1 MKNFKE
7 LILRAQRGDRREQEV
22 LLGMY
27 KPLLIKESVIDGVYD
42 EDLYQELCY
51 RFLVCV
57 GRFVFNT

>member
-7 LILRAQRGDRREQEV
+7 LILKAQRGDRREQEV

>member
-57 GRFVFNT
+57 ERFVF

>member
-7 LILRAQRGDRREQEV
+7 LILKAQRGDRREQEV

-51 RFLVCV
+51 RFLVCIE
-57 GRFVFNT
+57 RFVF

>member
-7 LILRAQRGDRREQEV
+7 LILKAQRGDHNEQEV